1 MNLIINADD
10 YGLTLNVS
18 KGIIEGMKKGIITDT
33 SAIVSTM
40 DFPESAKMALEND
53 ICEMGL
59 HCLLTMGQ
67 PILPA
72 NECKSLVN
80 EKGYFYNREEFRHI
94 EVNIEEV
101 RNEIEAQIE
110 RFTSTGLK
118 LNHLDTH
125 HGFMN
130 KSDEMTKLFIE
141 LAIKYDV
148 PLRNELS
155 RKGKDKAMDLYK
167 EAKIIQTEH
176 LFFNTK
182 FPFHTIDEI
191 IEYLELAQKTYE
203 VVEIGCHPGYS
214 DELLEK
220 ISVLNTDREIEL
232 EVFKNQSLIDFV
244 RKENITL
251 LSYSDLKKLNRRKKD
266 KHEENNISCR

>member
-10 YGLTLNVS
+10 YGLTINVS
-18 KGIIEGMKKGIITDT
+18 KGILEGMKKGIISDA
-33 SAIVSTM
+33 SAIVSTA
-40 DFPESAKMALEND
+40 DFLESAKMALEND

-67 PILPA
+67 PILPV

-80 EKGYFYNREEFRHI
+80 EKGCFYNREEFKHI

-101 RNEIEAQIE
+101 RRELEAQIE

-130 KSDEMTKLFIE
+130 KSEEMTKLFIE
-141 LAIKYDV
+141 LAVKYDV
-148 PLRNELS
+148 PLRNEVS
-155 RKGKDKAMDLYK
+155 RKGDKKVMDYYK
-167 EAKIIQTEH
+167 EAKVIQTEH

-182 FPFHTIDEI
+182 LPYHTVEEVIG
-191 IEYLELAQKTYE
+191 YLNLALKTYE
-203 VVEIGCHPGYS
+203 VVEVGCHPGYC
-214 DELLEK
+214 DDLLK
-220 ISVLNTDREIEL
+220 RISILNSDREKEL
-232 EVFKNQSLIDFV
+232 EVFENQLLIDFIH
-244 RKENITL
+244 KENISL
-251 LSYSDLKKLNRRKKD
+251 LSYSDLKVLSGRKKE

>member
-10 YGLTLNVS
+10 YGLTVNVS
-18 KGIIEGMKKGIITDT
+18 KGIIEGMKKGIISDT
-33 SAIVSTM
+33 SAIVSTT

-67 PILPA
+67 PILPVS
-72 NECKSLVN
+72 ECKSLVN
-80 EKGYFYNREEFRHI
+80 EKGYFYSREEFKHR
-94 EVNIEEV
+94 EVNIDEV
-101 RNEIEAQIE
+101 RRELEAQIE

-130 KSDEMTKLFIE
+130 KSEEMTKLFIE

-148 PLRNELS
+148 PLRNEAS
-155 RKGKDKAMDLYK
+155 RKGDKRLMSYYK
-167 EAKIIQTEH
+167 EAKILQTNH

-182 FPFHTIDEI
+182 LPYHTVEEI
-191 IEYLELAQKTYE
+191 IEYLEIALETCG
-203 VVEIGCHPGYS
+203 VVEIGCHPGYC
-214 DELLEK
+214 DELLK
-220 ISVLNTDREIEL
+220 RISVLNSDREKEL
-232 EVFKNQSLIDFV
+232 KVFENQSLINFI

-251 LSYSDLKKLNRRKKD
+251 LSYSDFKKWNGKKE
-266 KHEENNISCR
+266 KYEEDIISCR